1 MSKTESFFNGFSK
14 VFNVAAFSGIVLV
27 VGLLA
32 LKSVL
37 EYRIET
43 KQEVVVEVMKS
54 ATQDTQE
61 AKASVMRA
69 LMSQEAFRKVA
80 APWIIR
86 ITSLEYQG
94 YYPERDTLFLQA
106 IRELDPIELKTFLN
120 TTEDMFKGFPE
131 ETKEKARRSG
141 FELPPVIKMSS
152 YQRMDIQS
160 CQEHLNEEVIFVAN
174 EEYQSLNPLQKVIN
188 DFKLAF
194 PEWAFEA
201 CDL

>member
-1 MSKTESFFNGFSK
+1 MSKKESFFNGFSK
-14 VFNVAAFSGIVLV
+14 VFNVTAFSGIVLV
-27 VGLLA
+27 VGLLV

-94 YYPERDTLFLQA
+94 YYPERDTLYSCRQSGSW
-106 IRELDPIELKTFLN
+106 IRLNSKPSSIPPRICSRDSLK
-120 TTEDMFKGFPE
+120 KPKKRPE
-131 ETKEKARRSG
+131 GADLSCRRSSRCPATREWI
-141 FELPPVIKMSS
+141 FSPV
-152 YQRMDIQS
+152 R
-160 CQEHLNEEVIFVAN
+160 NT
-174 EEYQSLNPLQKVIN
+174 
-188 DFKLAF
+188 
-194 PEWAFEA
+194 
-201 CDL
+201 